1 MELSP
6 GSHVG
11 RIRIDA
17 LIGAGGMGAVYRGFD
32 ERLERTVAVKVVHA
46 GERIS
51 AYARARFLRE
61 ARVLSKL
68 DAPGICRIYDVVE
81 RDDGDCLVLELIE
94 GQTLRELLPS
104 LSRGEALRIALA
116 IARVLTQAHDRGIVH
131 RDLKPENVMRTPAG
145 EVKVLDFGLAR
156 AISSEADELSLS
168 DAPPEGVPDTEKT
181 VLIGD
186 DDATRTTAGSV
197 VGTLHYMSPEQAR
210 GRALT
215 DASDIYSLGILLI
228 EMLQRGN
235 GGAYGDAVGLAL
247 LERVRSAGRAP
258 FDSGDRAVNAVVD
271 RMTLPNPG
279 DRPRAADVVRALES
293 IVDRPR
299 RRRQRLFVAGL
310 AAACALVLAGAAL
323 LGERYFSN
331 RLLFAGRRAG
341 RVAILPFR
349 NATNEPSMQWVE
361 LGMMDLVAQTLA
373 QTRGLQVVP
382 PEDVIRSMK
391 NLGLARGASLSDGQ
405 RDKLFAALDADAL
418 IDAAVY
424 GHDGAFVI
432 RYAPLMKDRAES
444 PREVSGAAI
453 TDAANE
459 LTRRLA
465 RRLDVAAKPLD
476 VRDRYSSDD
485 FANVAYA
492 IGLQE
497 MNTTGPAVGA
507 HYFAVCLDRDPEFL
521 WAKMLLADCKRRT
534 GATEESIRLLD
545 ETLAQSAKKSDRAL
559 HAAVLT
565 RIAAGAYDR
574 GDTATTERN
583 AQAALALERTLGNH
597 TAIVAN
603 LNLLGLSALTRNDLD
618 LAEPRLNEAWKEAL
632 LARNPR
638 FQARVM
644 NNLGLMAESRGD
656 QRAAAARCRKA
667 LETATTIGDKALQ
680 ATVVGNLSRYA
691 IQSSDMKLADSYA
704 RRNVA
709 IASEIEDHHVLGI
722 ALTNLASV
730 LYNEGQDVDAL
741 AAAARGVTIGREMK
755 DPRVEA
761 VNLAYIAV
769 LHTKRGEL
777 AEAEAPLA
785 TARKIAAGADDP
797 RVRNI
802 TDIAQ
807 AFLSARA
814 SRFAESAAALD
825 DAEHLAM
832 STDVLV
838 GRARIAY
845 EQGDFARAS
854 ALMTQARAR
863 HESWMGYEQNLNDA
877 VSASLAA
884 GRKVPLA
891 WELPVH
897 QVAHQ

>member
-1 MELSP
+1 MGLSP

-46 GERIS
+46 GESIDG
-51 AYARARFLRE
+51 YGRARFLRE

-68 DAPGICRIYDVVE
+68 DAPGICRIYDVIE
-81 RDDGDCLVLELIE
+81 REDGDCLVLELIE
-94 GQTLRELLPS
+94 GQTLRELLPT
-104 LSRGEALRIALA
+104 LARAEALRIALA

-156 AISSEADELSLS
+156 AISGEADVSLT
-168 DAPPEGVPDTEKT
+168 DAPADGISDSDVTLPLRSEDGM
-181 VLIGD
+181 
-186 DDATRTTAGSV
+186 RTTAGSV

-228 EMLQRGN
+228 EMLQQGR

-247 LERVRSAGRAP
+247 LERVRRAARAP
-258 FDSGDRAVNAVVD
+258 FDSGDRAVNALVE
-271 RMTLPNPG
+271 RMTLPNAG

-299 RRRQRLFVAGL
+299 RRRQRLLVAGI

-349 NATNEPSMQWVE
+349 NSTNEPSMGWVE

-391 NLGLARGASLSDGQ
+391 NLGVARGAALSGGQ

-418 IDAAVY
+418 IDAAVL
-424 GHDGAFVI
+424 GHDGAYVI
-432 RYAPLMKDRAES
+432 RYTPLMKDRAES

-465 RRLDVAAKPLD
+465 RRLDVAAKPVD

-521 WAKMLLADCKRRT
+521 WAKMMLADCKRRT

-545 ETLAQSAKKSDRAL
+545 ETAAQSTKKTDQAL

-565 RIAAGAYDR
+565 RIALAAYDR
-574 GDTATTERN
+574 GDTATTDRN
-583 AQAALALERTLGNH
+583 ALAALPLERSRGNH
-597 TAIVAN
+597 TGIVAN
-603 LNLLGLSALTRNDLD
+603 LNILGLAALTRADIPT
-618 LAEPRLNEAWKEAL
+618 AEARFNEAWKEAV
-632 LARNPR
+632 LARSPR

-644 NNLGLMAESRGD
+644 NNLGLIAETHND
-656 QRAAAARCRKA
+656 LNTAAARCRKA
-667 LETATTIGDKALQ
+667 LETATAIGDKALQ
-680 ATVVGNLSRYA
+680 ATALSNLSRYA
-691 IQSSDMKLADSYA
+691 MQNNDLKAAEAYS

-709 IASEIEDHHVLGI
+709 IASETGDHHQLGI
-722 ALTNLASV
+722 ALTNLTAI
-730 LYNEGQDVDAL
+730 LYNEGLDAEGL
-741 AAAARGVTIGREMK
+741 VHATRGVALGREMK
-755 DPRVEA
+755 DPRMEGM
-761 VNLAYIAV
+761 NLAFVAV
-769 LHTKRGEL
+769 LRTKRGEL
-777 AEAEAPLA
+777 AEAESALEA
-785 TARKIAAGADDP
+785 ARKIAAGADDP
-797 RVRNI
+797 RVRTT
-802 TDIAQ
+802 TDIAT
-807 AFLSARA
+807 AYFSARA
-814 SRFAESAAALD
+814 SHFAESAQALD
-825 DAEHLAM
+825 HVARNGITSE
-832 STDVLV
+832 VLV

-863 HESWMGYEQNLNDA
+863 HESWMGYEQNLSDA
-877 VSASLAA
+877 VTASLAA

-897 QVAHQ
+897 Q